1 MKRVNIH
8 REDSSSFLIGSYFKQ
23 CLVMVAIP
31 DFWFMQKKK
40 ANYNWLFK
48 EGQIPRESLW
58 PAANHWQT
66 LSHNVV
72 FTTPS
77 HVRNSYPQLK
87 RFSINGLIK
96 IEPSYDHVRPQ
107 NFLYAH
113 KLNKLCNKMTL
124 GCTRPMFECHKWK
137 RKIID
142 QFRKLCLSTDH
153 QQPFR
158 GLLSCSQY
166 KQVLVIARPN
176 EQYFDK
182 VVI

>member
-1 MKRVNIH
+1 
-8 REDSSSFLIGSYFKQ
+8 
-23 CLVMVAIP
+23 MVAIP

-124 GCTRPMFECHKWK
+124 GCTRPMFEWMKGK
-137 RKIID
+137 DYRSVQKIMPFNRSSTTIPN
-142 QFRKLCLSTDH
+142 KLFSGPIFFLCA
-153 QQPFR
+153 R
-158 GLLSCSQY
+158 NAVGK
-166 KQVLVIARPN
+166 KQVFFFMHINIVHI
-176 EQYFDK
+176 
-182 VVI
+182 